1 MSDTKEY
8 VIRVE
13 GTANRY
19 GLGEVVVPG
28 VTLFKD
34 NGQPGGKFYNL
45 TRVELNALI
54 ARTGKRK

>member
-1 MSDTKEY
+1 MADTKEY

-13 GTANRY
+13 GTVNSY

-28 VTLFKD
+28 VALFKA
-34 NGQPGGKFYNL
+34 GEYNL
-45 TRVELNALI
+45 TKDELQALI